1 MKKILPHT
9 ITGTQNYFLIDE
21 ELSIHNTHIYIMSDW
36 INIFWYIFEYQWYFH
51 SFKLTVV
58 SKHTQWMFI
67 PHMPSEASVSQFWS
81 GCQYTEGQPEPEGE
95 TGTGCVAT
103 GEEGS
108 SSSPGPEIIRT
119 TQCLVQSL
127 TYLIYNI
134 FISYFTASKLPA
146 FQKYRYQFT
155 MKCEYLIIYIMYCQD
170 KTWLTAQ
177 KIEFEGL
184 YINDISFENISI
196 CFLWFLI
203 FWCRVLGGHFC
214 WHSASLQARRHM
226 SLKPWQHSI

>member
-1 MKKILPHT
+1 
-9 ITGTQNYFLIDE
+9 
-21 ELSIHNTHIYIMSDW
+21 MSDW

-67 PHMPSEASVSQFWS
+67 PHMPSEASVWQFWS

-119 TQCLVQSL
+119 TQCLVQCL

-155 MKCEYLIIYIMYCQD
+155 MKCEYLIIYITYCQD
-170 KTWLTAQ
+170 KTWLTATENRVWRSLHKWHLVWEHQ
-177 KIEFEGL
+177 HLFPVVSHPLVKGSGRSFLLTFCKSSGKATHVLETMATL
-184 YINDISFENISI
+184 Y
-196 CFLWFLI
+196 
-203 FWCRVLGGHFC
+203 
-214 WHSASLQARRHM
+214 
-226 SLKPWQHSI
+226 LKPPIKI